1 VKMIDLHT
9 HGLGG
14 YETHGADP
22 GDILAMAE
30 IQGSMGV
37 EAILPTVF
45 SATVDEMRR
54 DISAVKMAMEI
65 EREGKGI
72 IGDATAA
79 RIMGVHLEGPFLNP
93 ARSGALSKGSF
104 LSADKAA
111 WKKLVE
117 GFEDVVRVVTVAP
130 ELDGAAGL
138 IREMT
143 SMGVIVSMGHS
154 DATWSE
160 AEAGLKAGARG
171 ITHIFNAMRGFNH
184 REPGIAGFALMNPD
198 VYVEVIA
205 DPHHLDLRTIELI
218 FRIKDPGRILL
229 VSDTVKGSP
238 CSDEGRPVTDGSGRL
253 LGGSMPLPA
262 VTTRLTSLGFN
273 REAVIRAATENP
285 ARYLGAGQ

>member
-1 VKMIDLHT
+1 MIDLHT
-9 HGLGG
+9 HGLGE
-14 YETHGADP
+14 YETRGASP

-30 IQGSMGV
+30 IQASMGV
-37 EAILPTVF
+37 EAILPTIF
-45 SATVDEMRR
+45 SATIDEMRR

-65 EREGKGI
+65 ERQGRGV
-72 IGDATAA
+72 IGDTTAA
-79 RIMGVHLEGPFLNP
+79 RIAGAHLEGPFLNP
-93 ARSGALSKGSF
+93 ARAGALSKGSF
-104 LSADKAA
+104 LPADKDV
-111 WKKLVE
+111 WKELVE

-130 ELDGAAGL
+130 ELDGAAAL
-138 IREMT
+138 IREMA

-171 ITHIFNAMRGFNH
+171 ITHIFNAMRGFKH

-262 VTTRLTSLGFN
+262 ATGRLVALGFN
-273 REAVIRAATENP
+273 GEAVERAATENP